1 MADDKKDLKPEEQ
14 TKNDP
19 AASEQQTPGKDTP
32 PAKEAVDSPGP
43 AQEKTDPADKGRS
56 GNVIDLSGAMIDK
69 IVAEKEKALWL
80 FRDDGSKVFTGTGGR
95 WNSGAGLGWKIYAA

>member
-1 MADDKKDLKPEEQ
+1 MKPEEQ

-69 IVAEKEKALWL
+69 IVAEKEK
-80 FRDDGSKVFTGTGGR
+80 GGK
-95 WNSGAGLGWKIYAA
+95 GGGGWKR